1 MATLKDRTKSAVTA
15 AANAAA
21 TKLKKKRASFQVA
34 QAQAQAQPTLP
45 DDPDVKV
52 KAGEP
57 ITVTQE
63 PPPAQR
69 FAHLGTQE
77 KRGGRRLIIACD
89 GTWTVCSLPYP
100 TDFLLTQP

>member
-21 TKLKKKRASFQVA
+21 TKLKKKRASFQV
-34 QAQAQAQPTLP
+34 AQAQAQPTLP

-89 GTWTVCSLPYP
+89 GTWTVCPHPP
-100 TDFLLTQP
+100 TPQTLT